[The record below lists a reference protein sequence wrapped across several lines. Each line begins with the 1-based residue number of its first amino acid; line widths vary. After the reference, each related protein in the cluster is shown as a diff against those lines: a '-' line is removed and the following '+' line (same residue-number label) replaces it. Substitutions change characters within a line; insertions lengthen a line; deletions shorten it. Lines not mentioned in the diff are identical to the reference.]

1 MKQSPK
7 QQNGR
12 ITNGRQRASIVVAA
26 GTCFEINFIIIGTRR
41 GKRGVRAEGRKEGG
55 GRHGITSKK
64 QKKRKE
70 DDRNRKERNAV
81 LATETFNTIHT
92 TLHMT

>member
-64 QKKRKE
+64 QKKKGRKTTE
-70 DDRNRKERNAV
+70 IEKREMRSLQRKHSTRY
-81 LATETFNTIHT
+81 TQHYT
-92 TLHMT
+92 

>member
-41 GKRGVRAEGRKEGG
+41 GKRGVRAEGRKEGDG
-55 GRHGITSKK
+55 TESHQRNKKKKEGRRPK
-64 QKKRKE
+64 
-70 DDRNRKERNAV
+70 
-81 LATETFNTIHT
+81 
-92 TLHMT
+92 